1 MGYNTTDEILSIT
14 LWNFD
19 LFDIR
24 VDFIIEQLC

>member
-14 LWNFD
+14 LWSFD